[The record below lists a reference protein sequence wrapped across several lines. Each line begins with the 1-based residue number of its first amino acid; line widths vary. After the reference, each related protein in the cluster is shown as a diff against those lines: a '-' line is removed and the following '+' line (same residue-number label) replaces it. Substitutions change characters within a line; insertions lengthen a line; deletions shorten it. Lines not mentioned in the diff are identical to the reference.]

1 MYWQVCMIFLLHG
14 NDDFSIASALQ
25 TITGA
30 AVYDMNVSSVESDSI
45 DFDALRQMI
54 QTLPFLSEKRL
65 VVIHGVPKQKEK
77 KAALSE
83 EEPAAGKRKKK
94 KAAESGMDPLETLA
108 QLLQTAP
115 ETTDVA
121 IVSSEKLKDTHP
133 VYEAAKQNG
142 SITVFD
148 KPEKTELRGWIA
160 DRIKKEGASAESD
173 ALDLLEEYSNDDLRT
188 IAQEINK
195 LVTYVGVGAKITRI
209 DVRNICCNFHE
220 AGGFELM
227 DLIGKRN
234 SAAALKIAHE
244 YLANGMDPIAVAGQ
258 IALQIRTF
266 IKMKDLLSR
275 RAPQTE
281 IQEALNMKKYNPYR
295 VNSLTGYVRNFT
307 MEKLQRLQ
315 QMCLQTDSDLKLSKM
330 DPLLALDLLIIAVTV

>member
-1 MYWQVCMIFLLHG
+1 MIFLLHG
-14 NDDFSIASALQ
+14 NDDFSIANAAQ
-25 TITGA
+25 TITGNA
-30 AVYDMNVSSVESDSI
+30 AYDMNVSIVESDAI
-45 DFDALRQMI
+45 DFDTLRQML

-65 VVIHGVPKQKEK
+65 VVIRGLPKQKEK
-77 KAALSE
+77 KAA
-83 EEPAAGKRKKK
+83 PAEDDSSAGKRKKK
-94 KAAESGMDPLETLA
+94 KTAETGMDPLEALA

-115 ETTDVA
+115 ETTDV
-121 IVSSEKLKDTHP
+121 IIISSEKLKDTHL
-133 VYEAAKQNG
+133 VYEVAKQQG

-148 KPEKTELRGWIA
+148 KPEKSELRGWIA
-160 DRIKKEGASAESD
+160 DRIKKEGATAEPD

-195 LVTYVGVGAKITRI
+195 LVTYTGVGTKVTSR

-220 AGGFELM
+220 AGSFELM

-244 YLANGMDPIAVAGQ
+244 YLSNGMDPIAITGQ
-258 IALQIRTF
+258 IALQIRTL
-266 IKMKDLLSR
+266 IKMKDLVTR

-295 VNSLTGYVRNFT
+295 INSLTGYVRNFT